1 MTSSNFTNVNRRGFL
16 KTSAATAVGLLLGFA
31 IPEKNQL
38 DAQFPPPPAFLPNAF
53 IHIGTDESVTIISP
67 KSEMGQGPT
76 TALSQILADELDADW
91 SRVRVELA
99 PVNPQLYGFQGVV
112 GSMSIRTLWTPLR
125 QVGAD
130 ARAMLVTAASN
141 QWSVPAS
148 SLKTEKGFVI
158 NPANNQRLSYGSL
171 AEAANKLPVPKG
183 VKVKDPKDF
192 KIIGK
197 PLARLDTKAKSTGK
211 QNFGIDARPAGLV
224 YASLVRCPVFG
235 GKVASFDA
243 TKTKAVAGV
252 KDVVQISNGVAV
264 IADNTWAATQGR
276 KVLDVKWNEGPNA
289 MQSSAAITKMFTEL
303 VSQPAGKSARKDG
316 DAAAALAKASKKIE
330 AVYEAPFQSHAPM
343 EPMNCTA
350 HVRADGC
357 DVWAPTQMQTAARE
371 VAAQVAGLKP
381 EQVLIHSEYMGG
393 GFGRRGS
400 VDYVAEVVEIA
411 KAVKVPVKLTWTRED
426 DMQHDQ
432 YRPAAMVKFTAALDA
447 NGLPA
452 AVEAKVATPPYGF
465 EGPGGPG
472 TAVVGLQDTLYTIPN
487 YLVAYQ
493 GGEAGIP
500 VTYWRA
506 PGASQN
512 TFFWE
517 CFVDEMALA
526 AGKNPLE
533 YRQAMLKNS
542 PRLLATLN
550 LAAEKANWGKAPA
563 GRFQGIA
570 TLNHV
575 GSFASMVA
583 EISVIDGKT
592 GGKLKVHKLTC
603 AMDCGHVV
611 NPKILEQQIEGGAV
625 YGLTAALKGAIT
637 IDRGRVVQANFN
649 NYDMLRIDEMPQF
662 DIHVIPST
670 EAPGGTGESTTPLS
684 APAIANAI
692 FAATGKR
699 LRKLPLRNQDLA

>member
-1 MTSSNFTNVNRRGFL
+1 MSTANIFHNNRRGFL
-16 KTSAATAVGLLLGFA
+16 KVSAASAAGLLLGFA
-31 IPEKNQL
+31 IPEKNKL
-38 DAQFPPPPAFLPNAF
+38 EAQFPPPPAYIPNAF
-53 IHIGTDESVTIISP
+53 IHIGKDEMVTFISP

-76 TALSQILADELDADW
+76 TALSQILADELDVDW
-91 SRVRVELA
+91 SKVRVELA
-99 PVNPQLYGFQGVV
+99 PVNPKLYGFQGVV

-125 QVGAD
+125 QVGANG
-130 ARAMLVTAASN
+130 RAMLMQAAAN
-141 QWSVPAS
+141 QWQIPVAG
-148 SLKTEKGFVI
+148 LRTDKGFVV
-158 NPANNQRLSYGSL
+158 NPANNARLSYGTL
-171 AEAANKLPVPKG
+171 TEAANQLPVPTN
-183 VKVKDPKDF
+183 VKVKEPKDF
-192 KIIGK
+192 TIIGK
-197 PLARLDTKAKSTGK
+197 PVKRLDGRAKSTGK
-211 QNFGIDARPAGLV
+211 QSFGIDAKVDGMV
-224 YASLVRCPVFG
+224 YASLLRSPVFG
-235 GKVASFDA
+235 GKAMSFDA
-243 TKTKAVAGV
+243 TKTKAVPGV

-264 IADNTWAATQGR
+264 IATNTWAANQGR
-276 KVLDVKWNEGPNA
+276 RVLEVKWDEGSNA
-289 MQSSAAITKMFTEL
+289 NQSTAAISKMFSEL
-303 VSQPAGKSARKDG
+303 VNQPAGKTARKDG
-316 DAAAALAKASKKIE
+316 DASAVLAKAGEKME

-371 VAAQVAGLKP
+371 IAAQMAGLKP
-381 EQVLIHSEYMGG
+381 EQVNVHSLYMGG

-400 VDYVAEVVEIA
+400 VDYVGEVVEIA

-432 YRPAAMVKFTAALDA
+432 YRPAAMVKFTASLGA
-447 NGLPA
+447 NGLPE

-472 TAVVGLQDTLYTIPN
+472 TAVVGLQDTLYSIPN

-517 CFVDEMALA
+517 CFIDEMALS
-526 AGKNPLE
+526 AGRNPLE
-533 YRQAMLKNS
+533 YRQALLKGS

-575 GSFASMVA
+575 GSFTSMVA
-583 EISVIDGKT
+583 EISIT
-592 GGKLKVHKLTC
+592 GGKLKVHKLTT
-603 AMDCGHVV
+603 AVDVGYMV
-611 NPKILEQQIEGGAV
+611 NPAILHQQIEGGAV

-637 IDRGRVVQANFN
+637 IDKGRVQQANFN
-649 NYDMLRIDEMPQF
+649 NYDMLRIDEMPETETH
-662 DIHVIPST
+662 IIPST
-670 EAPGGTGESTTPLS
+670 AAPGGSGEVSTPLS

-699 LRKLPLRNQDLA
+699 LRKMPFLNKDLA